1 MDVQKV
7 RVRNSNRSSPFFNN
21 CTMHLWWPQVRRLTG
36 KKIFFNVKESQ
47 GISLRVRENL
57 SLGKKSGKSEIL
69 RVHNY
74 SFSSTFVVF

>member
-7 RVRNSNRSSPFFNN
+7 RVRNSNRSSPVFNN
-21 CTMHLWWPQVRRLTG
+21 CTMHLWWPQVRRLSG
-36 KKIFFNVKESQ
+36 KKNSSRSEKSQ

-57 SLGKKSGKSEIL
+57 SLGKKSGRSEIL
-69 RVHNY
+69 RVHSY

>member
-1 MDVQKV
+1 MVATGQEIV
-7 RVRNSNRSSPFFNN
+7 REKKFFEVR
-21 CTMHLWWPQVRRLTG
+21 
-36 KKIFFNVKESQ
+36 ESQ

>member
-1 MDVQKV
+1 MVATGQEIV
-7 RVRNSNRSSPFFNN
+7 RE
-21 CTMHLWWPQVRRLTG
+21 
-36 KKIFFNVKESQ
+36 KIFFKVRESQ

>member
-7 RVRNSNRSSPFFNN
+7 SVRNSNRSSPVFNN
-21 CTMHLWWPQVRRLTG
+21 FTMHLWWPQVRRLSG
-36 KKIFFNVKESQ
+36 KKNSLRSEKSQ